1 MRSSWIAAVGVTAVS
16 LTLACAEGDTVS
28 PVSNARTAV
37 APAAD
42 IATAAMEAAAQR
54 NFVAVLSSTDAGTDS
69 RGQGIAKFKLSAD
82 GTEMTY
88 RLNVANIENLLMAHI
103 HIAAPGS
110 NGPVAVW
117 LYPDGP
123 PPQQIPGR
131 FQGVLAS
138 GTITNAN
145 LVGPLAGM
153 ALSDLVALLE
163 ADMGYVNVHT
173 TQHPPGEIRGQIT
186 VPRGR

>member
-1 MRSSWIAAVGVTAVS
+1 MRSNW
-16 LTLACAEGDTVS
+16 TLAIGSVTVLLLGCADRDAASPASDVS
-28 PVSNARTAV
+28 TALAAGADV
-37 APAAD
+37 AGVAMQAAP
-42 IATAAMEAAAQR
+42 QR
-54 NFVAVLSSTDAGTDS
+54 NFVAVLSSTDAGTES
-69 RGQGIAKFKLSAD
+69 RGQGVAKFQLSAD
-82 GTEMTY
+82 GAEMTY

-110 NGPVAVW
+110 DGPVAVW

-131 FQGVLAS
+131 FQGVLATGS
-138 GTITNAN
+138 ITAAN

-153 ALSDLVALLE
+153 ALSDLVAMLE

-186 VPRGR
+186 IPRGR